1 MNGRE
6 CCLRVDSAV
15 PAALL
20 AHFPFRGPQLTN
32 ARSSTGTLHC
42 LRRMKQLENTWI
54 RRGLHSRHSCFS
66 RSLVLRENMFA
77 SRGAEFRRFSIPSI
91 AITQGREFHSRSATN
106 NNVELVEFSEKSK
119 LIQNDLEKDHA
130 ADAAFRCLD

>member
-1 MNGRE
+1 
-6 CCLRVDSAV
+6 
-15 PAALL
+15 
-20 AHFPFRGPQLTN
+20 
-32 ARSSTGTLHC
+32 
-42 LRRMKQLENTWI
+42 MKQLENTWI
-54 RRGLHSRHSCFS
+54 RRGLRRRHSCFS